1 MNVYA
6 WPQTSNHRAALH
18 IKVLNRSKNVLQ
30 IKLNS
35 QFYTILEYSYTTSV
49 ANTNKSGYNLNTRR

>member
-18 IKVLNRSKNVLQ
+18 IKVLNRSKYVLQ

-35 QFYTILEYSYTTSV
+35 QFNTILEYSYTTSS
-49 ANTNKSGYNLNTRR
+49 ANTNLVII